1 MTIKIAIDGPAG
13 SGKSTV
19 AKILA
24 KKLNFVYVDTGA
36 LYRAITYK
44 ILKEGININEKKA
57 ILNIINNFDITL
69 KSERIFLDGI
79 DITEEIRKPYISQ
92 NVSQISQIPEIREF
106 MVKLQ
111 KELANKN
118 NIVMDGR
125 DITTVV
131 MPDAQFKF
139 YITATEEVRA
149 KRRYNELKANNF
161 NISFKDILNEIKIRD
176 KMDMERSIAPLKIAE
191 DAIVVDTSDMTI
203 DEVTNKLYDIIIKQ
217 L

>member
-13 SGKSTV
+13 AGKSTV

-57 ILNIINNFDITL
+57 ILNILNNFDITL

-79 DITEEIRKPYISQ
+79 DITEEIRRPYISQ
-92 NVSQISQIPEIREF
+92 NVSQISQIPEIRDF

-139 YITATEEVRA
+139 YITATKEIRA

-161 NISFKDILNEIKIRD
+161 NISFEDILDEIKIRD

>member
-13 SGKSTV
+13 AGKSTV

-57 ILNIINNFDITL
+57 ILNIMNNFDITL

-79 DITEEIRKPYISQ
+79 DITEEIRKPYISH
-92 NVSQISQIPEIREF
+92 NVSQISQIPEIRDF

-139 YITATEEVRA
+139 YITATEEIRA
-149 KRRYNELKANNF
+149 KRRYNELKTNNF
-161 NISFKDILNEIKIRD
+161 NISFEDILDEIKIRD